1 MSPEKFRDVRA
12 TGLSKLSLNLNSYYW
27 FHEAIKKK
35 WFRITTG
42 GRLSK
47 LNWHCD
53 RIKKRGLK
61 IEPRIPTTMWNDQW
75 SFHVIREFKKLR
87 RQLQQKRHI
96 KFELCVRLS
105 LLRLFHVGRV
115 VQNRR
120 SALSLAWHE
129 WFSCK
134 GKDWKIYCCEL
145 ALSSELQIWK
155 FNVVFW
161 QTTSKHC
168 IKKLAARAARLFF
181 LYQPIKSLI
190 CGVVVDVA
198 VVKS

>member
-1 MSPEKFRDVRA
+1 MPGRSNYHKMVTVSQMFIFKCRFRCPCRR
-12 TGLSKLSLNLNSYYW
+12 GCLRSLIGS
-27 FHEAIKKK
+27 
-35 WFRITTG
+35 
-42 GRLSK
+42 
-47 LNWHCD
+47 
-53 RIKKRGLK
+53 
-61 IEPRIPTTMWNDQW
+61 
-75 SFHVIREFKKLR
+75 REFKKLR

-96 KFELCVRLS
+96 KFELCLRLS

-120 SALSLAWHE
+120 SALSLAWHK
-129 WFSCK
+129 WFSGK

-155 FNVVFW
+155 FHVVVW

-168 IKKLAARAARLFF
+168 IKKRAARAARLFF
-181 LYQPIKSLI
+181 FIQPIKSLI